1 MDDREAKRAEIA
13 ERDLAALR
21 WWQAEAERG
30 AKLGRR
36 TDRLHAALH
45 LAEAWQKAKAKG
57 LNKERFQDMVLEAM
71 RSTHGRT
78 ESFKLANYTLPK
90 KFSEVTEDVI
100 RHYKT
105 RSEPSQRLEPY
116 LLAITI
122 AAIHCGADP
131 EQWKMDMLRQTSLWH
146 NSRNNTHALPDD
158 NRGYENLAVLLN
170 SLCAEIARR
179 HELDNAYAAIKA
191 MNCRWEMFQDRLL
204 ATDTSCMQWLD
215 SPISPHYA
223 NCEYLEEAVPYPSV
237 ALLRI
242 PYLVVETG
250 FRLAPEEV
258 LRPLDAAALASGD
271 HLPPGMGIT
280 NLSSKTAYGV
290 PAGLPGV
297 SRASGQLTYYREIHL
312 CVVPD
317 GRGGFGAALQ
327 SRPRVEV
334 SFPEGDIWAGTHQ
347 VNGAIDPALGNG
359 LFYARHADGGHVW
372 PTVTLSS
379 GEVWRLQPE
388 EDTWIPESL
397 ALRDPGGAEWE
408 FDADPVAA
416 PGEVVAEPWY
426 LSFTGATPLHLRH
439 WLDGDWA
446 LGAVNAVSCFARERF
461 ASDRYDTD
469 LPPRREM
476 LFPQG
481 GPSSDLEMS
490 LHNGIMEEALDTSAA
505 RLSRQ
510 VAELQSTHRSASE
523 RHVQTLLKKWHA

>member
-30 AKLGRR
+30 AKLGKR

-146 NSRNNTHALPDD
+146 NSRNNTHPLPDD

-223 NCEYLEEAVPYPSV
+223 NCEYVEEAVPYPSV

-258 LRPLDAAALASGD
+258 LRPQTPPRLPRAITFLPAWALRTFPARRLTVCPPVFRVCPAPADSSPTIVKFTFASCR
-271 HLPPGMGIT
+271 MG
-280 NLSSKTAYGV
+280 GV
-290 PAGLPGV
+290 
-297 SRASGQLTYYREIHL
+297 AS
-312 CVVPD
+312 
-317 GRGGFGAALQ
+317 
-327 SRPRVEV
+327 
-334 SFPEGDIWAGTHQ
+334 
-347 VNGAIDPALGNG
+347 
-359 LFYARHADGGHVW
+359 ARH
-372 PTVTLSS
+372 SS
-379 GEVWRLQPE
+379 PARGSRL
-388 EDTWIPESL
+388 
-397 ALRDPGGAEWE
+397 
-408 FDADPVAA
+408 
-416 PGEVVAEPWY
+416 
-426 LSFTGATPLHLRH
+426 
-439 WLDGDWA
+439 
-446 LGAVNAVSCFARERF
+446 VSQKGI
-461 ASDRYDTD
+461 S
-469 LPPRREM
+469 
-476 LFPQG
+476 G
-481 GPSSDLEMS
+481 LE
-490 LHNGIMEEALDTSAA
+490 HI
-505 RLSRQ
+505 
-510 VAELQSTHRSASE
+510 
-523 RHVQTLLKKWHA
+523 K

>member
-1 MDDREAKRAEIA
+1 MDDRDARRAEIA

-45 LAEAWQKAKAKG
+45 LADAWQKAKAKG

-78 ESFKLANYTLPK
+78 ESFKLANYTLPR
-90 KFSEVTEDVI
+90 KFSEVTEGVI
-100 RHYKT
+100 KQYKT

-116 LLAITI
+116 LIAITI

-146 NSRNNTHALPDD
+146 NSRNNTKALPEDE
-158 NRGYENLAVLLN
+158 RSYETLSVLLN
-170 SLCAEIARR
+170 SLCSAIARR
-179 HELDNAYAAIKA
+179 HELDDAYAAIKA
-191 MNCRWEMFQDRLL
+191 MNCRWEMFEDRLV
-204 ATDTSCMQWLD
+204 ATDSNCMQWQD
-215 SPISPHYA
+215 SPISPHY
-223 NCEYLEEAVPYPSV
+223 NSGEYLEEAIPYPS
-237 ALLRI
+237 AELLRI
-242 PYLVVETG
+242 PYLVVETE
-250 FRLAPEEV
+250 FRLAPEQV
-258 LRPLDAAALASGD
+258 LRPQDDAALASGD
-271 HLPPGMGIT
+271 YLPPGAGIAY
-280 NLSSKTAYGV
+280 LPGKTPYGV
-290 PAGLPGV
+290 PVGFIGK
-297 SRASGQLTYYREIHL
+297 SRASGRLTYFREIHL

-334 SFPEGDIWAGTHQ
+334 YFPEGDIWEGTHH
-347 VNGAIDPALGNG
+347 VHSAVDPELSNG

-372 PTVTLSS
+372 PTVPLST

-388 EDTWIPESL
+388 EEKWLPESL
-397 ALRDPGGAEWE
+397 LLRDPGGAEWQ

-416 PGEVVAEPWY
+416 PGIVMAEPWY

-439 WLDGDWA
+439 WLDGEWT
-446 LGAVNAVSCFARERF
+446 LGSANAVSCFARENF
-461 ASDRYDTD
+461 ASDRYDAD

-476 LFPQG
+476 LFPRG
-481 GPSSDLEMS
+481 GLASDLESS
-490 LHNGIMEEALDTSAA
+490 LHNGLIEKALETSAA
-505 RLSRQ
+505 QLSGQ
-510 VAELQSTHRSASE
+510 VAELQSAHRSASE
-523 RHVQTLLKKWHA
+523 RHVQTLLNKWHA